1 MTQDFSHC
9 RMEYRK
15 DEQGKEVL
23 LKDGKFQ
30 VMMEW
35 EKPYMHACIDALKP
49 FGDVLEIG
57 FGLAYSAERIQS
69 YKPKSHTI
77 IEFHPEVAAKAR
89 EWAKKYPNVNIVED
103 TWQNALSKLGV
114 FDCIFFDDYPLQSE
128 EEMQKMEN
136 ESTQSS
142 LLLQQGEK
150 VIQDVEKAIP
160 FLKEIKYSDDDLKGL
175 MLEIPLDDRDLAL
188 QFARFLTELSSR
200 EQISKAQLQNAFETL
215 VREKKLMPED
225 LSALLKEEK
234 KEPFSFSRTGD
245 RLFQFLSD
253 CLKFHM
259 RKGSRFS
266 CFLSSPVSKFEDEK
280 FFNEVITNP
289 LLDFHEEEIVLDV
302 PQNCGYF
309 TGNKALVIT
318 IVKMV

>member
-69 YKPKSHTI
+69 YKPNSHTI